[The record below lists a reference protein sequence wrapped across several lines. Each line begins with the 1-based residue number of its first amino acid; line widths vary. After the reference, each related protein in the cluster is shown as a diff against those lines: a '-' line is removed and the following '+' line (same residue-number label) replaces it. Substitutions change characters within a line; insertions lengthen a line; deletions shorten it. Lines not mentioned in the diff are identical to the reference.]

1 MARGRDDRPEAAG
14 EPGPDDEGT
23 GLAGRRGRSPTEG
36 SRGERAQGEGEIT
49 AEGAAG
55 EGAAGADERSVPTSV
70 RVAQAAVLLLAV
82 LFGVFALVNSQPV
95 DFSWVFGETRVE
107 RAATGE
113 VASGGIPLIVLL
125 LVSFILGAVLGGWWV
140 NAAARARHRR
150 DATAP

>member
-1 MARGRDDRPEAAG
+1 MARGSGDRPEGAG

-36 SRGERAQGEGEIT
+36 ARGEGEAT
-49 AEGAAG
+49 AGGAAG
-55 EGAAGADERSVPTSV
+55 EEAAGADQRSVPTSV
-70 RVAQAAVLLLAV
+70 RVAQGAVLLLAV

-107 RAATGE
+107 RGAGGE

-140 NAAARARHRR
+140 SAATRARHRR
-150 DATAP
+150 EAAAP